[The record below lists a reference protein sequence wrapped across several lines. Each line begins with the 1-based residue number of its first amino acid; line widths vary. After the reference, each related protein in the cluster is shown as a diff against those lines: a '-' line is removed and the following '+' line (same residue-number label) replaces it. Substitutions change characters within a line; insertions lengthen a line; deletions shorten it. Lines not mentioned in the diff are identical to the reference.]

1 MKRLFLLI
9 ALCSLM
15 ITTNAKI
22 EIKKIDPTNWFV
34 GMKDAS
40 LQLMAYGANI
50 RNAEVTT
57 NYPNVRIDSLVR
69 LDSPNYLL
77 IYLNLKDAQ
86 AGTMNIDF
94 KIGKQTTTV
103 KYALLNRE
111 MSGDERKGFDNS
123 DVLYML
129 MPDRFANG
137 NPKNDIVKGMQD
149 QLCNRNEP
157 SLRHGGDI
165 AGIMQHLDYFTDLGV
180 TALWFT
186 PVLENDRPADGG
198 KSSTY
203 HGYATT
209 DYYRV
214 DPRFGTNADYKALTD
229 ACHKRGLSTI
239 VATIIYGTKMFLQKI
254 GSTVLTMHY
263 KLRTNLH
270 QYLTHTL
277 AKLIK
282 PKL

>member
-69 LDSPNYLL
+69 LNSPNYLL

-103 KYALLNRE
+103 KFSSRNR
-111 MSGDERKGFDNS
+111 
-123 DVLYML
+123 
-129 MPDRFANG
+129 
-137 NPKNDIVKGMQD
+137 
-149 QLCNRNEP
+149 
-157 SLRHGGDI
+157 
-165 AGIMQHLDYFTDLGV
+165 
-180 TALWFT
+180 
-186 PVLENDRPADGG
+186 
-198 KSSTY
+198 
-203 HGYATT
+203 
-209 DYYRV
+209 
-214 DPRFGTNADYKALTD
+214 
-229 ACHKRGLSTI
+229 
-239 VATIIYGTKMFLQKI
+239 
-254 GSTVLTMHY
+254 
-263 KLRTNLH
+263 
-270 QYLTHTL
+270 
-277 AKLIK
+277 
-282 PKL
+282 